1 MDTNIA
7 EKVERYNE
15 VGQVVRVTLRWRG
28 KIYYLQMFFPGSK
41 FPSRGEV
48 ETQVKKIYPDSVVM
62 VHYASE
68 TQPNQPLIRVTEERD
83 EYGDPVGGP
92 KISKKEKEKNLK
104 KNEKDEDH
112 TTTTAEGKELKY
124 GNYGN
129 YISGQTLEKKKREKI
144 DPNKLP
150 VANAS
155 YEPEGETMNE
165 QMTDKPNQPGS
176 GVNKTTGSN
185 VGNKIR
191 SALKNA
197 GKNLNQQLKNID
209 DNPVKGYS
217 KVLQMNGQEPEG
229 EVIKENETENPTFVQ
244 FMKRIDQ
251 LPEVT
256 REAIKN
262 CGNDPAIAKAA
273 LEISGIDK

>member
-15 VGQVVRVTLRWRG
+15 IGQVVRVTLRWRG

-48 ETQVKKIYPDSVVM
+48 ETQVKKIYPDAVVM

-68 TQPNQPLIRVTEERD
+68 TQPNQPLIRVNEEA
-83 EYGDPVGGP
+83 P
-92 KISKKEKEKNLK
+92 K
-104 KNEKDEDH
+104 
-112 TTTTAEGKELKY
+112 LKY

-129 YISGQTLEKKKREKI
+129 YVSGQKI
-144 DPNKLP
+144 DKTKETKMKKVDYKNL
-150 VANAS
+150 AAS
-155 YEPEGETMNE
+155 NELEGKVLDEGLM
-165 QMTDKPNQPGS
+165 
-176 GVNKTTGSN
+176 
-185 VGNKIR
+185 NKIKEIG
-191 SALKNA
+191 SKI
-197 GKNLNQQLKNID
+197 K
-209 DNPVKGYS
+209 KGMENRKKQINKSGEDGATSSYS
-217 KVLQMNGQEPEG
+217 QTLQMNSQEPEG
-229 EVIKENETENPTFVQ
+229 EVIKEEETENPTFVQ

>member
-15 VGQVVRVTLRWRG
+15 IGQVVRVTLRWRG

-48 ETQVKKIYPDSVVM
+48 ETQVKKIYPDAVVM
-62 VHYASE
+62 IHYASE

-83 EYGDPVGGP
+83 EYGDPVDGP

-112 TTTTAEGKELKY
+112 TTTTAEGRELKY

-129 YISGQTLEKKKREKI
+129 YISGQTKDKKVNEKPMKKV
-144 DPNKLP
+144 DYTKL
-150 VANAS
+150 AAS
-155 YEPEGETMNE
+155 NE
-165 QMTDKPNQPGS
+165 
-176 GVNKTTGSN
+176 
-185 VGNKIR
+185 
-191 SALKNA
+191 L
-197 GKNLNQQLKNID
+197 
-209 DNPVKGYS
+209 
-217 KVLQMNGQEPEG
+217 EG
-229 EVIKENETENPTFVQ
+229 EVIKEEEEEKQNPTFVQ

>member
-15 VGQVVRVTLRWRG
+15 IGQVVRVTLRWRG

-48 ETQVKKIYPDSVVM
+48 ETQVKKIYPDAVVM

-68 TQPNQPLIRVTEERD
+68 TQPNQPLIRVAEERD

-112 TTTTAEGKELKY
+112 TTTTAEGMLKY

-129 YISGQTLEKKKREKI
+129 YIDGQK
-144 DPNKLP
+144 
-150 VANAS
+150 
-155 YEPEGETMNE
+155 
-165 QMTDKPNQPGS
+165 TDKKEEPKMKKVDYTKLAASNELEGKVIDEGLIKKIKEIGS
-176 GVNKTTGSN
+176 
-185 VGNKIR
+185 KIR
-191 SALKNA
+191 
-197 GKNLNQQLKNID
+197 
-209 DNPVKGYS
+209 KGMENRKKQINKSGEDGATPSYS
-217 KVLQMNGQEPEG
+217 QTLQMNGQEPEG
-229 EVIKENETENPTFVQ
+229 EVIKEEETQNPTFVQ

>member
-15 VGQVVRVTLRWRG
+15 IGQVVRVTLRWRG

-48 ETQVKKIYPDSVVM
+48 ETQVKKIYPDAVVM
-62 VHYASE
+62 IHYASE
-68 TQPNQPLIRVTEERD
+68 TQPNQPLIRV
-83 EYGDPVGGP
+83 
-92 KISKKEKEKNLK
+92 
-104 KNEKDEDH
+104 
-112 TTTTAEGKELKY
+112 AEGTLKY

-129 YISGQTLEKKKREKI
+129 YIDGQKIDKKEEPKMKEVDYTKLAASNELEGKVLDENLIKKIKEIGSKIKAKLSGGMEKK
-144 DPNKLP
+144 
-150 VANAS
+150 
-155 YEPEGETMNE
+155 
-165 QMTDKPNQPGS
+165 
-176 GVNKTTGSN
+176 
-185 VGNKIR
+185 
-191 SALKNA
+191 
-197 GKNLNQQLKNID
+197 NQQIDNINN
-209 DNPVKGYS
+209 NPVKGYS
-217 KVLQMNGQEPEG
+217 QTLQMNGQEPEG
-229 EVIKENETENPTFVQ
+229 EVIKEEEKENPTFVQ

>member
-15 VGQVVRVTLRWRG
+15 IGQVVRVTLRWRG

-48 ETQVKKIYPDSVVM
+48 ETQVKKIYPDAVVM
-62 VHYASE
+62 IHYASE
-68 TQPNQPLIRVTEERD
+68 TQPNQPLIRV
-83 EYGDPVGGP
+83 
-92 KISKKEKEKNLK
+92 
-104 KNEKDEDH
+104 
-112 TTTTAEGKELKY
+112 AEGTLKY

-129 YISGQTLEKKKREKI
+129 YIDGQKTQPKI
-144 DPNKLP
+144 KEYINPRKLP

-165 QMTDKPNQPGS
+165 QETETKTNTTTPTNKPFKKRVTDFIQRGL
-176 GVNKTTGSN
+176 
-185 VGNKIR
+185 R
-191 SALKNA
+191 
-197 GKNLNQQLKNID
+197 NID
-209 DNPVKGYS
+209 RNMQKNPVGTS
-217 KVLQMNGQEPEG
+217 IQVQSSHEPEG
-229 EVIKENETENPTFVQ
+229 EVIKEEEKENPTFVQ

>member
-1 MDTNIA
+1 MDTNIT

-15 VGQVVRVTLRWRG
+15 IGQVVRVTLRWRG

-48 ETQVKKIYPDSVVM
+48 ETQVKKIYPDAVVM
-62 VHYASE
+62 IHYASE
-68 TQPNQPLIRVTEERD
+68 TQPNQPLIRV
-83 EYGDPVGGP
+83 
-92 KISKKEKEKNLK
+92 
-104 KNEKDEDH
+104 
-112 TTTTAEGKELKY
+112 AEGTLKY

-129 YISGQTLEKKKREKI
+129 YIDGQKREKTKEEKMKKV
-144 DPNKLP
+144 DYTNL
-150 VANAS
+150 VASN
-155 YEPEGETMNE
+155 ELEGKVLDENLI
-165 QMTDKPNQPGS
+165 
-176 GVNKTTGSN
+176 
-185 VGNKIR
+185 NKIKEIG
-191 SALKNA
+191 SKIKTKLSGGMEK
-197 GKNLNQQLKNID
+197 KNQQIDNINN
-209 DNPVKGYS
+209 NPVKGYS
-217 KVLQMNGQEPEG
+217 QTLQMNGQEPEG
-229 EVIKENETENPTFVQ
+229 EVIKEEEKENPTFVQ

>member
-15 VGQVVRVTLRWRG
+15 IGQVVRVTLRWRG

-48 ETQVKKIYPDSVVM
+48 ETQVKKIYPDAVVM
-62 VHYASE
+62 IHYASE
-68 TQPNQPLIRVTEERD
+68 TQPTHPLIRV
-83 EYGDPVGGP
+83 
-92 KISKKEKEKNLK
+92 
-104 KNEKDEDH
+104 
-112 TTTTAEGKELKY
+112 AEGTLKY

-129 YISGQTLEKKKREKI
+129 YIDGQKNEPKMKEYINPR
-144 DPNKLP
+144 KLP

-155 YEPEGETMNE
+155 YEPKGETMNE
-165 QMTDKPNQPGS
+165 QKPNEAGS
-176 GVNKTTGSN
+176 GVKKTSIGD
-185 VGNKIR
+185 KIKN
-191 SALKNA
+191 AFKNA
-197 GKNLNQQLKNID
+197 GKNLNQQINNIGND
-209 DNPVKGYS
+209 PVKGTS
-217 KVLQMNGQEPEG
+217 KILQMNSQELEG
-229 EVIKENETENPTFVQ
+229 EVIKEEEKENPTLVQ

>member
-15 VGQVVRVTLRWRG
+15 IGQVVRVTLRWRG

-48 ETQVKKIYPDSVVM
+48 ETQVKKIYPDAVVM
-62 VHYASE
+62 IHYASE
-68 TQPNQPLIRVTEERD
+68 TQPNQPLIRVADERD

-112 TTTTAEGKELKY
+112 TTTTTEGTLKY

-129 YISGQTLEKKKREKI
+129 YIDGQKKEKTKEEPMTRVDYTKLAASNELEGKVLDENLIKKIKEIGSKIKTKLSGGMEKR
-144 DPNKLP
+144 
-150 VANAS
+150 
-155 YEPEGETMNE
+155 
-165 QMTDKPNQPGS
+165 
-176 GVNKTTGSN
+176 
-185 VGNKIR
+185 
-191 SALKNA
+191 
-197 GKNLNQQLKNID
+197 NQQIKDVNN
-209 DNPVKGYS
+209 NPVKGYS
-217 KVLQMNGQEPEG
+217 QTLQMNSQEPEG
-229 EVIKENETENPTFVQ
+229 EVIKEEEKENPTFVQ

>member
-15 VGQVVRVTLRWRG
+15 IGQVVRVTLRWRG

-48 ETQVKKIYPDSVVM
+48 ETQGKKIYPDAVVM
-62 VHYASE
+62 IHYASE
-68 TQPNQPLIRVTEERD
+68 TQPNQPLIRV
-83 EYGDPVGGP
+83 
-92 KISKKEKEKNLK
+92 
-104 KNEKDEDH
+104 
-112 TTTTAEGKELKY
+112 AEGTLKY

-129 YISGQTLEKKKREKI
+129 YIDGQKTDKKEEPKMKKVDYTKLAASNELEGKVLDEGLIKKIKEIGSKIKSNLSKGMENKKK
-144 DPNKLP
+144 
-150 VANAS
+150 
-155 YEPEGETMNE
+155 
-165 QMTDKPNQPGS
+165 QMDS
-176 GVNKTTGSN
+176 
-185 VGNKIR
+185 I
-191 SALKNA
+191 
-197 GKNLNQQLKNID
+197 
-209 DNPVKGYS
+209 DNPVKGTS
-217 KVLQMNGQEPEG
+217 QMMQMNSQEPEG
-229 EVIKENETENPTFVQ
+229 EVIKEEETENPTFVQ

>member
-1 MDTNIA
+1 MDTNIT

-15 VGQVVRVTLRWRG
+15 IGQVVRVTLRWRG

-48 ETQVKKIYPDSVVM
+48 ETQVKKIYPDAVVM

-112 TTTTAEGKELKY
+112 TTTTTEGRLRY

-129 YISGQTLEKKKREKI
+129 YIDGQKRDKKEEPKMKKVDYTKLAASNELEGKVLDEGLMKKIKEIGKKISQGMENRKKQINKSGEDGATPSYSQT
-144 DPNKLP
+144 
-150 VANAS
+150 
-155 YEPEGETMNE
+155 
-165 QMTDKPNQPGS
+165 
-176 GVNKTTGSN
+176 
-185 VGNKIR
+185 
-191 SALKNA
+191 
-197 GKNLNQQLKNID
+197 
-209 DNPVKGYS
+209 
-217 KVLQMNGQEPEG
+217 LQMNGQEPEG
-229 EVIKENETENPTFVQ
+229 EVIKEEEKENPTFVQ
-244 FMKRIDQ
+244 FMQRIEQ

-256 REAIKN
+256 RQAIKN
-262 CGNDPAIAKAA
+262 CGDDPAIAKAA

>member
-48 ETQVKKIYPDSVVM
+48 ETQVKKIYPDAVVM
-62 VHYASE
+62 IHYASE
-68 TQPNQPLIRVTEERD
+68 TQPNQPLIRV
-83 EYGDPVGGP
+83 
-92 KISKKEKEKNLK
+92 
-104 KNEKDEDH
+104 
-112 TTTTAEGKELKY
+112 AEGTLKY

-129 YISGQTLEKKKREKI
+129 YIDGQKNEPKMKEYINPR
-144 DPNKLP
+144 KLP

-165 QMTDKPNQPGS
+165 QMTDKPNVPGS

-185 VGNKIR
+185 IGNKIK

-197 GKNLNQQLKNID
+197 GKNLNQQIKNID

-217 KVLQMNGQEPEG
+217 KILQMNGQEPEG
-229 EVIKENETENPTFVQ
+229 EVIKEEEKENPTLVQ

>member
-1 MDTNIA
+1 MDTNIV

-15 VGQVVRVTLRWRG
+15 IGQVVRVTLRWRG

-48 ETQVKKIYPDSVVM
+48 ETQVKKIYPDAVVM

-68 TQPNQPLIRVTEERD
+68 TQPNQPLIRVNEEA
-83 EYGDPVGGP
+83 P
-92 KISKKEKEKNLK
+92 K
-104 KNEKDEDH
+104 
-112 TTTTAEGKELKY
+112 LKY

-129 YISGQTLEKKKREKI
+129 YVSGQKIDKTKETKMKKVDYKNLAASNELEGEQLDEMPSLAGAIKAIKPLTNKVKSFVKKGIENRQKQIDKSGKDGATSSYGQTL
-144 DPNKLP
+144 
-150 VANAS
+150 
-155 YEPEGETMNE
+155 
-165 QMTDKPNQPGS
+165 
-176 GVNKTTGSN
+176 
-185 VGNKIR
+185 
-191 SALKNA
+191 
-197 GKNLNQQLKNID
+197 
-209 DNPVKGYS
+209 
-217 KVLQMNGQEPEG
+217 QMNSQEPEG
-229 EVIKENETENPTFVQ
+229 EVIKENEKENPTFVQ

>member
-15 VGQVVRVTLRWRG
+15 IGQVVRVTLRWRG

-48 ETQVKKIYPDSVVM
+48 ETQVKKIYPDAVVM
-62 VHYASE
+62 IHYASE

-129 YISGQTLEKKKREKI
+129 YISGQTKDKTIKEKPMKKV
-144 DPNKLP
+144 D
-150 VANAS
+150 
-155 YEPEGETMNE
+155 Y
-165 QMTDKPNQPGS
+165 
-176 GVNKTTGSN
+176 
-185 VGNKIR
+185 
-191 SALKNA
+191 
-197 GKNLNQQLKNID
+197 KNLAASNEL
-209 DNPVKGYS
+209 
-217 KVLQMNGQEPEG
+217 EG
-229 EVIKENETENPTFVQ
+229 EVIKEEEEKQNPTFVQ
-244 FMKRIDQ
+244 FMQRIEQ

-262 CGNDPAIAKAA
+262 CGNDLHPFH
-273 LEISGIDK
+273 SS

>member
-15 VGQVVRVTLRWRG
+15 IGQVVRVTLRWRG

-48 ETQVKKIYPDSVVM
+48 ETQVKKIYPDAVVM

-68 TQPNQPLIRVTEERD
+68 TQPNQPLIRVTEDVERD

-112 TTTTAEGKELKY
+112 TTTTTEGTLKY

-129 YISGQTLEKKKREKI
+129 YISGQKKDKTIKEKPMKKV
-144 DPNKLP
+144 DYTKL
-150 VANAS
+150 AAS
-155 YEPEGETMNE
+155 NE
-165 QMTDKPNQPGS
+165 
-176 GVNKTTGSN
+176 
-185 VGNKIR
+185 
-191 SALKNA
+191 L
-197 GKNLNQQLKNID
+197 
-209 DNPVKGYS
+209 
-217 KVLQMNGQEPEG
+217 EG
-229 EVIKENETENPTFVQ
+229 EVIKEEEEEKQNPTFVQ
-244 FMKRIDQ
+244 FMQRIEQ

-256 REAIKN
+256 RQAIKN
-262 CGNDPAIAKAA
+262 CGDDPAIAKAA